1 MQVTRHD
8 SYLIVIF
15 FFRSWN
21 NSWKEASRRGK
32 KLKINSPW
40 GEARGIKGSTRESAG
55 EMERKCSPEGGREAR
70 REGQR
75 AAGPDRC
82 SAEPLRPPRAPRGG
96 HTASRCCPCPP
107 GSLRVASLPPAPYG
121 FSPPPP
127 PFLPPLCCLRGSPH
141 STFLLHSPGERF
153 PARPGPAESEGLSGA
168 SGQRGGASG
177 TAWLGSGEGREEG
190 ASQNSKVFPGCALEE
205 LEEVHLPHAPPLL
218 VFFFL
223 SPTPSHPPAATR
235 NTRHSEINIIHLHQK
250 KEKTLASYK
259 LAADPPLRLVFSRS
273 CIMSVK

>member
-153 PARPGPAESEGLSGA
+153 PARPGPAESEGLTGPA
-168 SGQRGGASG
+168 
-177 TAWLGSGEGREEG
+177 GSVEGRAEQPGWGQER
-190 ASQNSKVFPGCALEE
+190 AVRRVPAKTPKCFPG
-205 LEEVHLPHAPPLL
+205 V
-218 VFFFL
+218 
-223 SPTPSHPPAATR
+223 R
-235 NTRHSEINIIHLHQK
+235 
-250 KEKTLASYK
+250 
-259 LAADPPLRLVFSRS
+259 
-273 CIMSVK
+273 